1 MISLIIHIVVAL
13 IGVLLG
19 FLLRERKCYGLMK
32 KYNSASL
39 EERLEMPVEQMAND
53 YGITLYIIS
62 ALMIVVS
69 IVSYFTSP
77 MIHFLLV
84 SMEMLIISVLS
95 AILVVKYEFRPHVRK
110 AKIAFSVFL
119 NCLLVVVFVVRLVS

>member
-1 MISLIIHIVVAL
+1 MISLIIHIAVAL

>member
-1 MISLIIHIVVAL
+1 MISLIIHIAGAL

-32 KYNSASL
+32 KYNSANL

-77 MIHFLLV
+77 MMHFLLV
-84 SMEMLIISVLS
+84 SVEMLIISVLS